1 MRFERNSQNWNTIE
15 QGEKDCLLLT
25 NGLGGYSSLSVIG
38 SLARGDQALLM
49 SAQKA
54 PNVRRH
60 LISNILETFSIDG
73 TDYVL
78 TSQRM
83 MKQPDL
89 EGFRYLENFSYD
101 KIPS

>member
-15 QGEKDCLLLT
+15 QGEKDCFLLT

-60 LISNILETFSIDG
+60 LISNYWKRFRWMDKLC
-73 TDYVL
+73 
-78 TSQRM
+78 
-83 MKQPDL
+83 PDFP
-89 EGFRYLENFSYD
+89 ENDESTGFGR
-101 KIPS
+101 IPLFGQLFL

>member
-15 QGEKDCLLLT
+15 QGEKDCFLLT

-60 LISNILETFSIDG
+60 LISNLLETFSMDG
-73 TDYVL
+73 TNYVL
-78 TSQRM
+78 TSQN
-83 MKQPDL
+83 D
-89 EGFRYLENFSYD
+89 ESTGFGR
-101 KIPS
+101 IPLFGQLFL